1 MSEEKDKFQTPSQ
14 IKNKEPIA
22 EIDGIGFD
30 KIKKVKIER
39 SNYDVEGMF
48 IGAAAGF
55 IVGIIISFNII
66 FATEIGIFVGLAVG
80 TMLKKQKKNKNT

>member
-1 MSEEKDKFQTPSQ
+1 MSEEKDKFQTSSQ

-30 KIKKVKIER
+30 KVKKGKIEH
-39 SNYDVEGMF
+39 NYDVEGMF
-48 IGAAAGF
+48 IGAVAGF

-80 TMLKKQKKNKNT
+80 TMLKKQAKEE